1 MRVWLKGEKAG
12 KAETF
17 VDLPGAPDNIR
28 LGSDGHFWI
37 ALHVSLP
44 ATGSRLLASSIPN
57 LLTAGT
63 VFFSPAEQAQHHLT
77 VLSFWCPKCS

>member
-1 MRVWLKGEKAG
+1 VWLKGEKAG

-37 ALHVSLP
+37 ALHVSLL
-44 ATGSRLLASSIPN
+44 ATGIIH
-57 LLTAGT
+57 T
-63 VFFSPAEQAQHHLT
+63 
-77 VLSFWCPKCS
+77 